1 MKFIDINREFTAAAN
16 SYMAQGYYINAGTMG
31 GSQGEVAHIDLTNGT
46 EIIRVL
52 LTTFN
57 NYLGT
62 EGVELIVGRVK
73 DDIKPNQEDRWNT
86 VWNERLEVISNK
98 KFYRLNNRAQDGFYG
113 TEEEANAAEE
123 KRFDRYKS
131 RRSNDS
137 ALDVTTKA
145 APMVKKYIHE
155 KFGVRRVKMD
165 DIKVVKVPMTE
176 IAAEHEN
183 PKGANIVM
191 MGAMAANS
199 DLFTE
204 DDLERLTNEF
214 FEKKG
219 KINPKNSLC
228 FRAGTQIH

>member
-1 MKFIDINREFTAAAN
+1 MKFIDINREFTAAA
-16 SYMAQGYYINAGTMG
+16 SRYMAQGYYINAGTMG

-73 DDIKPNQEDRWNT
+73 DDIKPNQEDRWST

-137 ALDVTTKA
+137 AVDVTTKA

-155 KFGVRRVKMD
+155 KFGVRRVKTD
-165 DIKVVKVPMTE
+165 
-176 IAAEHEN
+176 
-183 PKGANIVM
+183 G
-191 MGAMAANS
+191 
-199 DLFTE
+199 
-204 DDLERLTNEF
+204 R
-214 FEKKG
+214 
-219 KINPKNSLC
+219 
-228 FRAGTQIH
+228 

>member
-1 MKFIDINREFTAAAN
+1 MKFIDINRKFTAAAN

-73 DDIKPNQEDRWNT
+73 DDIKPNQEDRWST
-86 VWNERLEVISNK
+86 VWNERLEVISSK

-113 TEEEANAAEE
+113 TEEEA
-123 KRFDRYKS
+123 
-131 RRSNDS
+131 
-137 ALDVTTKA
+137 KA
-145 APMVKKYIHE
+145 APMVKKYVHE

-165 DIKVVKVPMTE
+165 DIKVVKHGGRYTVTYHKH
-176 IAAEHEN
+176 AAQLH
-183 PKGANIVM
+183 
-191 MGAMAANS
+191 
-199 DLFTE
+199 
-204 DDLERLTNEF
+204 
-214 FEKKG
+214 
-219 KINPKNSLC
+219 
-228 FRAGTQIH
+228 

>member
-137 ALDVTTKA
+137 AVDVTTKA

-155 KFGVRRVKMD
+155 KFGVRRVKINITNSGD
-165 DIKVVKVPMTE
+165 QINGSQLAHNRTCRADPFRFIFQHE
-176 IAAEHEN
+176 IGIRDFALIGVFCIPFLMLLRVA
-183 PKGANIVM
+183 G
-191 MGAMAANS
+191 
-199 DLFTE
+199 D
-204 DDLERLTNEF
+204 RL
-214 FEKKG
+214 
-219 KINPKNSLC
+219 
-228 FRAGTQIH
+228 

>member
-131 RRSNDS
+131 RRSNGS

-155 KFGVRRVKMD
+155 KFGVRRVKMRSACVLGTLPFASGRD
-165 DIKVVKVPMTE
+165 SGLPDADAPGTASTFCAPDAE
-176 IAAEHEN
+176 LSAARFFR
-183 PKGANIVM
+183 
-191 MGAMAANS
+191 NS
-199 DLFTE
+199 
-204 DDLERLTNEF
+204 
-214 FEKKG
+214 
-219 KINPKNSLC
+219 
-228 FRAGTQIH
+228 

>member
-1 MKFIDINREFTAAAN
+1 MKFIDINREFTAAAS

-73 DDIKPNQEDRWNT
+73 DDIKPNQEDRWST
-86 VWNERLEVISNK
+86 
-98 KFYRLNNRAQDGFYG
+98 
-113 TEEEANAAEE
+113 AEE

-137 ALDVTTKA
+137 AVDVTTKA
-145 APMVKKYIHE
+145 APMVKRYVHE

-165 DIKVVKVPMTE
+165 DIKVVKHGGRYTVTYHKH
-176 IAAEHEN
+176 AAQLH
-183 PKGANIVM
+183 
-191 MGAMAANS
+191 
-199 DLFTE
+199 
-204 DDLERLTNEF
+204 
-214 FEKKG
+214 
-219 KINPKNSLC
+219 
-228 FRAGTQIH
+228 

>member
-98 KFYRLNNRAQDGFYG
+98 NHVLIIRD
-113 TEEEANAAEE
+113 
-123 KRFDRYKS
+123 
-131 RRSNDS
+131 
-137 ALDVTTKA
+137 
-145 APMVKKYIHE
+145 
-155 KFGVRRVKMD
+155 
-165 DIKVVKVPMTE
+165 
-176 IAAEHEN
+176 
-183 PKGANIVM
+183 
-191 MGAMAANS
+191 
-199 DLFTE
+199 
-204 DDLERLTNEF
+204 
-214 FEKKG
+214 
-219 KINPKNSLC
+219 
-228 FRAGTQIH
+228 

>member
-98 KFYRLNNRAQDGFYG
+98 KFYKLSSNRDDSVFYG
-113 TEEEANAAEE
+113 TREKATAADE
-123 KRFDRYKS
+123 KRFERYC
-131 RRSNDS
+131 RRDCRIKKH
-137 ALDVTTKA
+137 LPEKA
-145 APMVKKYIHE
+145 SPLVKE
-155 KFGVRRVKMD
+155 FVRRKFGLKRV
-165 DIKVVKVPMTE
+165 VVS
-176 IAAEHEN
+176 
-183 PKGANIVM
+183 NIQITKQSGVYTVTY
-191 MGAMAANS
+191 NQHS
-199 DLFTE
+199 
-204 DDLERLTNEF
+204 
-214 FEKKG
+214 
-219 KINPKNSLC
+219 
-228 FRAGTQIH
+228 TQLH

>member
-113 TEEEANAAEE
+113 T
-123 KRFDRYKS
+123 D
-131 RRSNDS
+131 DS
-137 ALDVTTKA
+137 AVDVTTKA
-145 APMVKKYIHE
+145 APMVKKYSHE

-165 DIKVVKVPMTE
+165 DIKVVKHGGRYTVTYHKH
-176 IAAEHEN
+176 AAQLH
-183 PKGANIVM
+183 
-191 MGAMAANS
+191 
-199 DLFTE
+199 
-204 DDLERLTNEF
+204 
-214 FEKKG
+214 
-219 KINPKNSLC
+219 
-228 FRAGTQIH
+228 

>member
-73 DDIKPNQEDRWNT
+73 DDIKPNQEDRWST
-86 VWNERLEVISNK
+86 VWNERLEVISSK

-123 KRFDRYKS
+123 KRLPENTCTKNAAA
-131 RRSNDS
+131 SNAPAARNHPFIIIPFYGKYTPACAGS
-137 ALDVTTKA
+137 ATQA
-145 APMVKKYIHE
+145 AAS
-155 KFGVRRVKMD
+155 GV
-165 DIKVVKVPMTE
+165 
-176 IAAEHEN
+176 
-183 PKGANIVM
+183 
-191 MGAMAANS
+191 
-199 DLFTE
+199 
-204 DDLERLTNEF
+204 
-214 FEKKG
+214 
-219 KINPKNSLC
+219 
-228 FRAGTQIH
+228 

>member
-1 MKFIDINREFTAAAN
+1 MTSTESSPQQPTATWRRLLHQRRN
-16 SYMAQGYYINAGTMG
+16 DGRK
-31 GSQGEVAHIDLTNGT
+31 QGEVAHIDLTNGT

-165 DIKVVKVPMTE
+165 DIKVVKHGGRYTVTYHKH
-176 IAAEHEN
+176 AAQLH
-183 PKGANIVM
+183 
-191 MGAMAANS
+191 
-199 DLFTE
+199 
-204 DDLERLTNEF
+204 
-214 FEKKG
+214 
-219 KINPKNSLC
+219 
-228 FRAGTQIH
+228 